1 MSPGRKGFWLV
12 LTSLHSE
19 IDMSFHSIVV
29 INKGEEKY
37 FMHVDV
43 AVRKILLK
51 VECNLKALF
60 EWIKWVVIKM
70 NKLKFSL

>member
-1 MSPGRKGFWLV
+1 
-12 LTSLHSE
+12 
-19 IDMSFHSIVV
+19 MSFHSIVV

-60 EWIKWVVIKM
+60 E
-70 NKLKFSL
+70 